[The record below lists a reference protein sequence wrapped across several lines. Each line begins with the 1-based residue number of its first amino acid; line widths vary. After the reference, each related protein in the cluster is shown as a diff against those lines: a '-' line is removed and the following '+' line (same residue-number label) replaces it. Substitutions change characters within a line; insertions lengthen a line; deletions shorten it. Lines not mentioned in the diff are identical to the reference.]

1 MISLKKQNK
10 GFTIVE
16 LLIVIVV
23 IGILAGLVITTYNG
37 IQQKARNTERTTDL
51 KTFQG
56 QLEAYY
62 ANKGY
67 YPGSDSLGTT
77 SGTAPSGSTAGTGN
91 LGFIASDMKGMDKET
106 LRDPKGSDYSLNTSV
121 PSSPNNK
128 YTYAATKDDGSSCTT
143 AAGDCTKYTL
153 TATPEGSSTNIVY
166 NSLN

>member
-1 MISLKKQNK
+1 MISLNKQNK

-51 KTFQG
+51 KTFQS

-62 ANKGY
+62 AQNAY
-67 YPGSDSLGTT
+67 YPSTDDLGTVSADNVT
-77 SGTAPSGSTAGTGN
+77 FIGGN
-91 LGFIASDMKGMDKET
+91 LKGMDKET
-106 LRDPKGSDYSLNTSV
+106 LRDPKGTAANYALNSTTVASGRYSYNPTPASCDNTSG
-121 PSSPNNK
+121 NECTA
-128 YTYAATKDDGSSCTT
+128 YTISAV
-143 AAGDCTKYTL
+143 
-153 TATPEGSSTNIVY
+153 PEGGGSNIVY

>member
-1 MISLKKQNK
+1 MISLNKQTK

-51 KTFQG
+51 KTFQS

-62 ANKGY
+62 ANNGR
-67 YPGSDSLGTT
+67 YPSSADLGST
-77 SGTAPSGSTAGTGN
+77 SGTNVTWAQAN
-91 LGFIASDMKGMDKET
+91 LKGMDKET
-106 LRDPKGSDYSLNTSV
+106 LRDPKGSDFSLATSATA
-121 PSSPNNK
+121 NK
-128 YTYAATKDDGSSCTT
+128 YAYAPAPSGCDDSGSN
-143 AAGDCTKYTL
+143 DCTSYVL
-153 TATPEGSSTNIVY
+153 TAVPEGGGSNVVY